1 MPPLEAGRGVADGP
15 ATVGAAATGA
25 GAAAEP
31 AGAGVA
37 APTEAV
43 EPAGAA
49 EAEAAAAVAGF
60 FAPLAWASTD
70 GGPNDAPTPSGAI
83 TTSMGTTTAAQT
95 ALCQRILDPFFSRF
109 FPPTRRRSPPR

>member
-43 EPAGAA
+43 EPAGDAD
-49 EAEAAAAVAGF
+49 AEAAAAVAGF

-83 TTSMGTTTAAQT
+83 TSMGTTTAAQT
-95 ALCQRILDPFFSRF
+95 ALCQRILDPFFPAF
-109 FPPTRRRSPPR
+109 FRP